1 MMLIMLDT
9 PLAEKLLRNEKQRE
23 GARKRVL
30 MFLRNIKNLNML
42 ETSHVES
49 ISKFESFNL
58 WDDST
63 CLPIRRS
70 EFRPLIKLSNNMP
83 SACLSIWLGLPG
95 NIITGLLVLFL
106 IRRIQLFIFP
116 SSSKWLRTRCFSF
129 RNKAKWRCISIKIN
143 STIE

>member
-1 MMLIMLDT
+1 MLLMYET
-9 PLAEKLLRNEKQRE
+9 VV
-23 GARKRVL
+23 VL
-30 MFLRNIKNLNML
+30 PPSIKIYP
-42 ETSHVES
+42 VES

-106 IRRIQLFIFP
+106 I
-116 SSSKWLRTRCFSF
+116 S
-129 RNKAKWRCISIKIN
+129 
-143 STIE
+143 